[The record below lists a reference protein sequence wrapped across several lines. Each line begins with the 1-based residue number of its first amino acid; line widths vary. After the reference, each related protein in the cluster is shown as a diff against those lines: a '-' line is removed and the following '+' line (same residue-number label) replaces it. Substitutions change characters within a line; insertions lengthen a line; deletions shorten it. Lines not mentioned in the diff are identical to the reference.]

1 MSEQTTSIKVT
12 VLGTGIMGAAMARN
26 LAKAGHHV
34 TAWNRSREKAEPLAS
49 DGIGVAG
56 SAEEAVSGADA
67 VVTMLFDGDS
77 VREVMEGVL
86 SRLPADAVWLQM
98 TTAGPEKTAEL
109 ARLAAGRGIAFY
121 DAPVMGTRGPAE
133 AGELTVIACGPTDR
147 RDVADAVF
155 DAVGSRTV
163 WVGEDAAAGTASR
176 LKLVVNSWVVSVA
189 NAAGEIVALSEAL
202 EVDPRQFL
210 DLIAGGGL
218 DTPYLKAKMGLVLD
232 RKFSP
237 AQFGASNAGKDARLM
252 VEAAERAGVRVDALA
267 AAGDR
272 LDRVSASGHGGE
284 DMAASY
290 FASRPDDAT
299 AG

>member
-1 MSEQTTSIKVT
+1 MSEQTTAISVA

-34 TAWNRSREKAEPLAS
+34 TVWNRSRDKAEPLAS
-49 DGIGVAG
+49 DGITVAG
-56 SAEEAVSGADA
+56 SAQDAVAGADA

-77 VREVMEGVL
+77 VREVIQDVL
-86 SRLPADAVWLQM
+86 PRFGENTVWLQM
-98 TTAGPEKTAEL
+98 TTAGPEKTREL
-109 ARLAAGRGIAFY
+109 ARLAADRNVTFY

-133 AGELTVIACGPTDR
+133 AGELTVVAGGPAER
-147 RDVADAVF
+147 RDVANQVF

-163 WVGEDAAAGTASR
+163 WAGEDAAAGTASR

-202 EVDPRQFL
+202 EVDPKQFL
-210 DLIAGGGL
+210 ELIAGGGL
-218 DTPYLKAKMGLVLD
+218 DTPYLRAKMGLITEG
-232 RKFSP
+232 KFSP
-237 AQFGASNAGKDARLM
+237 AQFGAANAGKDARLM

-267 AAGDR
+267 AARDR
-272 LDRVSASGHGGE
+272 LARASESGHGGE

-290 FASRPDDAT
+290 FASRND
-299 AG
+299 